1 MVSSNWLNYL
11 NPSNLSVKALLT
23 QAAVWIVAGNLA
35 VLGAF
40 VISSSLANK
49 ARLESEQ
56 ARVAS
61 DKVSAIVNEVFQLAA
76 IEERL
81 LRLKDLSLAEQ
92 HTALLDSAA
101 ADVDAL
107 NVLLKGEPELEAIT
121 AELASELINYRDAM
135 SALVATQEL
144 VGVSQD
150 TGLTGE
156 LGAASA
162 AIEYNTNA
170 IGDPRL
176 SMLHRRLQGSERG
189 YTQSR
194 DPDFLIPFEKSH
206 QRYGAAL
213 AKLAIEPKLQADIT
227 EELTRYLEAMR
238 NLVTQ
243 ESQLAVDLTALQA
256 IAGRVPLLVDD
267 IRTITA
273 TQTTAAQARAAST
286 GETARWIVI
295 GLSISVAAFLTV
307 GAFWLRRRIAPPLER
322 AARVCSAIAEGKLD
336 AERPDMERTDEIG
349 QLEQALHAMA
359 LRLRSIVGDVR
370 EGSGIMFQGASEISQ
385 SNEHL
390 SSRTEQSAASLEET
404 ASSMEQMTV
413 TVKQTADNALKASRL
428 ANESRAKA
436 QEGGDVVRETVQAMG
451 TIAQTSE
458 QVESVIGVV
467 DGIAFQTNLLALN
480 AAVEAARAGEAG
492 RGFAVV
498 ASEVRALAQRSAES
512 AKEVRQLISVSTD
525 SVKAGETLAERSGQF
540 LAEII
545 EDTEQTAA
553 LVKEIESATR
563 EQSEGIEQVNAA
575 IIEMDQV
582 TQQNAAMVEE
592 AAAAAREMEDKARSL
607 NDLMAFFDFSEGGV
621 ARLQVE
627 QQPTATPALPKQT
640 SPKPLARTASA
651 AAPKTAVWEAF

>member
-1 MVSSNWLNYL
+1 MVSSNWLSYL

-40 VISSSLANK
+40 VVSSSLADK

-81 LRLKDLSLAEQ
+81 LRLKDLTLAEQ

-121 AELASELINYRDAM
+121 AELASELTRYRDAM
-135 SALVATQEL
+135 SALVATQEA

-170 IGDPRL
+170 IGDARL

-189 YTQSR
+189 YTQSQ

-213 AKLAIEPKLQADIT
+213 SNLAIEPKLQSDIT
-227 EELTRYLEAMR
+227 QELIRYLEAMR

-243 ESQLAVDLTALQA
+243 ETQLASNLAELQA

-267 IRTITA
+267 IRAITA
-273 TQTTAAQARAAST
+273 AQTTTAQARATST

-295 GLSISVAAFLTV
+295 GLSVSVAAFLTV

-322 AARVCSAIAEGKLD
+322 AAKVCSAIADGKLD
-336 AERPDMERTDEIG
+336 AERPAVERTDEIG

-436 QEGGDVVRETVQAMG
+436 QEGGDVVRETVKAMG

-540 LAEII
+540 LADII

-621 ARLQVE
+621 APLQVE
-627 QQPTATPALPKQT
+627 QQPTATPALPQQ
-640 SPKPLARTASA
+640 SGPRPLARTAST
-651 AAPKTAVWEAF
+651 AAPKTSVWEAF

>member
-1 MVSSNWLNYL
+1 MGSNTWWAYF
-11 NPSNLSVKALLT
+11 NPNNLSVKALLT
-23 QAAVWIVAGNLA
+23 QAAVWIVLGNLT

-40 VISSSLANK
+40 VVSNSLANT

-61 DKVSAIVNEVFQLAA
+61 DKVGAIVNEVFQLAA

-81 LRLKDLSLAEQ
+81 LRLKDLSLAEAHGQ
-92 HTALLDSAA
+92 LLNNAA
-101 ADVDAL
+101 VDVDEL
-107 NVLLKGEPELEAIT
+107 SVLLQGNPELENIS
-121 AELASELINYRDAM
+121 AELATALNSYRDAM
-135 SALVATQEL
+135 TALVTTQER

-170 IGDPRL
+170 IGDTRL

-206 QRYGAAL
+206 QRYAGAL
-213 AKLAIEPKLQADIT
+213 AKLTIEPKLQTEIT
-227 EELTRYLEAMR
+227 AELSRYLEAMR

-243 ESQLAVDLTALQA
+243 ETELANNLATLQD
-256 IAGRVPLLVDD
+256 IAGRVPLLVAD

-273 TQTTAAQARAAST
+273 AETAAAQSRAART
-286 GETARWIVI
+286 GDTARWIVI
-295 GLSISVAAFLTV
+295 GLSVSVAAFLTV

-322 AARVCSAIAEGKLD
+322 AAKVCSAIAEGKLD
-336 AERPDMERTDEIG
+336 AERPDMERPDEIG

-359 LRLRSIVGDVR
+359 LRLRGIVGDVR

-428 ANESRAKA
+428 ASESRAKA

-545 EDTEQTAA
+545 DDTEQTAS

-607 NDLMAFFDFSEGGV
+607 NDLMAFFDFSEQGQL
-621 ARLQVE
+621 ALAAE
-627 QQPTATPALPKQT
+627 QPSQPAKALPKQLNT
-640 SPKPLARTASA
+640 TAVPRTPVTA
-651 AAPKTAVWEAF
+651 AAKTAVWEAF

>member
-1 MVSSNWLNYL
+1 MVSSNWLGHF
-11 NPSNLSVKALLT
+11 NPGNLSVKALLT
-23 QAAVWIVAGNLA
+23 QAALWIIIGNLA

-40 VISSSLANK
+40 VVSNSLASE

-61 DKVSAIVNEVFQLAA
+61 AKVGAVVNEVLQLAA
-76 IEERL
+76 LEERL
-81 LRLKDLSLAEQ
+81 LRLKNLSLANE
-92 HTALLDSAA
+92 HNTLLDSAV
-101 ADVDAL
+101 ADVEAL
-107 NVLLKGEPELEAIT
+107 KEMLRGTPELETIT
-121 AELASELINYRDAM
+121 AELASELMMYRDAM
-135 SALVATQEL
+135 SALVATQET

-176 SMLHRRLQGSERG
+176 SMLHRRLQGAERG

-194 DPDFLIPFEKSH
+194 DPDFLITLEKSH
-206 QRYGAAL
+206 QRYSTAL
-213 AKLAIEPKLQADIT
+213 TKIPVDPQLASDISQ
-227 EELTRYLEAMR
+227 ELERYLTAMR

-243 ESQLAVDLTALQA
+243 EMQLADNLEALQE
-256 IAGRVPLLVDD
+256 IAGRVPVLVAG
-267 IRTITA
+267 IRTITEA
-273 TQTTAAQARAAST
+273 QTAVAQDNAAGAARTAQKL
-286 GETARWIVI
+286 VI
-295 GLSISVAAFLTV
+295 GLSVSVAGFLTA
-307 GAFWLRRRIAPPLER
+307 GAFWLRRRIGPPLER
-322 AARVCSAIAEGKLD
+322 AARVCSAIAEGRLD
-336 AERPDMERTDEIG
+336 TQAPSSNRQDEIG
-349 QLEQALHAMA
+349 QLETALHGMA
-359 LRLRSIVGDVR
+359 TRLRGIVGDVR
-370 EGSGIMFQGASEISQ
+370 GGSGLMFQGASEISQ
-385 SNEHL
+385 ANEHL

-428 ANESRAKA
+428 ASDSRAKA
-436 QEGGDVVRETVQAMG
+436 QEGGEVVSETVQAMG

-458 QVESVIGVV
+458 QVESVISVV

-525 SVKAGETLAERSGQF
+525 SVKAGEILAERSGQF

-545 EDTEQTAA
+545 NDTEQTAA

-592 AAAAAREMEDKARSL
+592 AAAAAREMEDRARSL
-607 NDLMAFFDFSEGGV
+607 NELVAFFDFSDANPTQLGIEQPAQ
-621 ARLQVE
+621 AR
-627 QQPTATPALPKQT
+627 PALPTRPPIPSSQ
-640 SPKPLARTASA
+640 LAGTA
-651 AAPKTAVWEAF
+651 PVKTAVWEAF

>member
-1 MVSSNWLNYL
+1 MVSSNWLSYL

-40 VISSSLANK
+40 VVSSSLADK

-56 ARVAS
+56 ARVAN
-61 DKVSAIVNEVFQLAA
+61 DKVSAIVNEVLQLAA

-81 LRLKDLSLAEQ
+81 LRLKDLTLAEQ

-107 NVLLKGEPELEAIT
+107 NVLLKGKPELEAIT
-121 AELASELINYRDAM
+121 AELSSELTRYRDAM
-135 SALVATQEL
+135 NALVATQET

-170 IGDPRL
+170 IGDARL

-189 YTQSR
+189 YTQSQ

-213 AKLAIEPKLQADIT
+213 AKLAIEPKLQSDIT
-227 EELTRYLEAMR
+227 QELTRYLEAMR

-243 ESQLAVDLTALQA
+243 ETQLASNLAALQA

-273 TQTTAAQARAAST
+273 AQTTAAQARATST

-295 GLSISVAAFLTV
+295 GLSVSVAAFLTV

-322 AARVCSAIAEGKLD
+322 AANVCSAIADGKLD
-336 AERPDMERTDEIG
+336 AERPAVERTDEIG

-621 ARLQVE
+621 PPLQVE
-627 QQPTATPALPKQT
+627 QQPTATPALPKQS
-640 SPKPLARTASA
+640 SPRPLARTASS